1 MWYINIYINLTYAAY
16 IFDLFAHLRL
26 PAMAGHMRGAKPSAF
41 IGGSCNLL
49 FEKWLDNNING
60 LKQ

>member
-26 PAMAGHMRGAKPSAF
+26 PAMAGHMRGAKPSALLVGVVF
-41 IGGSCNLL
+41 PFWEMIG
-49 FEKWLDNNING
+49 
-60 LKQ
+60 